1 MMSAPLI
8 WIFLPALAS
17 MVLWFIRRRTGRV
30 ILLADG
36 ICFLLALLAL
46 LLPVGELVQIGPLA
60 FRINPDLAFAGRRLV
75 LENTDRSLL
84 VLIYFFCVFWFTG
97 SYAVVRNQ
105 LLIPFGLGMVTLLV
119 AAMAVEPFLYAAL
132 LVEMAVLLAIPVLTL
147 YGKSLGQGV
156 LRFLIFQTLA
166 MPFILLA
173 GWALAGVD
181 ANPSNEILLQLSI
194 VFLGLGFAFWLAIFP
209 FYSWIPILAEQSY
222 PYASGFVFILLTMVN
237 LFLGQGFLDRFGWLS
252 SDPNVLRA
260 IGMAGTLMVV
270 TAGIF
275 AAFQKDLAR
284 LFGYGVI
291 VETGFSLLAISLGSR
306 IGQELFASM
315 FLPRLVSF
323 GLWAVAL
330 SILRQESLTTRF
342 EDVWGVSQRMPF
354 ASAGL
359 ALASLTV
366 AGLPLMAVFPI
377 RLVLMEEL
385 SRQSLLTGLWI
396 LAGTVGMLFSTFRAL
411 SVLIRGRS
419 LSQSIG
425 ESKFQI
431 AILLGGMVGLLLV
444 GLFPQVFLPLAWGLL
459 SAYTP
464 LP

>member
-1 MMSAPLI
+1 MNAPLI
-8 WIFLPALAS
+8 WVFLPAIAS
-17 MVLWFIRRRTGRV
+17 VVFWFIRRRTGRV
-30 ILLADG
+30 ILLADA
-36 ICFLLALLAL
+36 ICFLLAVLAL
-46 LLPVGELVQIGPLA
+46 ALPIGELVQIGPLA

-75 LENTDRSLL
+75 LENTDRAFL
-84 VLIYFFCVFWFTG
+84 VLVYFFCMFWFTG
-97 SYAVVRNQ
+97 SYAVARNP
-105 LLIPFGLGMVTLLV
+105 LLIPFGLGMATLLV
-119 AAMAVEPFLYAAL
+119 AAMAVQPFLYAAL
-132 LVEMAVLLAIPVLTL
+132 LVEMAVLLAIPMLAL
-147 YGKSLGQGV
+147 HEKSMGQGV

-181 ANPSNEILLQLSI
+181 TNPSNQTLIQLAMA
-194 VFLGLGFAFWLAIFP
+194 FLGLGFAFWLAIFP
-209 FYSWIPILAEQSY
+209 FYTWIPLLAEQSY
-222 PYASGFVFILLTMVN
+222 PYASGFVFVLLPMVN
-237 LFLGQGFLDRFGWLS
+237 LFLGLGFLDRFGWLS
-252 SDPNVLRA
+252 SDPNVLQA
-260 IGMAGTLMVV
+260 IGTAGTLMVV

-284 LFGYGVI
+284 LLGYGVI

-315 FLPRLVSF
+315 FLPRLISF

-330 SILRQESLTTRF
+330 SILRQEAPTTRF
-342 EDVWGVSQRMPF
+342 DDTWGISQRLPF

-366 AGLPLMAVFPI
+366 AGLPLLAVFPI
-377 RLVLMEEL
+377 RLVLTEEL
-385 SRQSLLTGLWI
+385 SRQSLVTGLWI

-419 LSQSIG
+419 LAQSIG
-425 ESKFQI
+425 ETKFQI
-431 AILLGGMVGLLLV
+431 AILVGGMVGLMLV
-444 GLFPQVFLPLAWGLL
+444 GLLPQVFLPLARGLL